1 MKTHCDW
8 GEKMQREWVFR
19 CIHFGA
25 IIDGGVSRGQ
35 FQYHLDS
42 ACPSKVRFMLRQ
54 GLSR

>member
-25 IIDGGVSRGQ
+25 IIDGGVNRGQ
-35 FQYHLDS
+35 SRSDFVS
-42 ACPSKVRFMLRQ
+42 GCASNVRPLLGQ
-54 GLSR
+54 ALSW